1 MEKLTEAQRQA
12 FLESMSQVAHH
23 AAAAAAGVYKPPPG
37 LGATGHHRPTHHG
50 YSSKPEDQMSE
61 HLPPSHLKVPILD
74 QYKPST
80 DPTGTFVLPDDT
92 GLGFEDG
99 IRVLRALGSW

>member
-1 MEKLTEAQRQA
+1 MEKLTEAQRAA
-12 FLESMSQVAHH
+12 FLQSMSQVAHH
-23 AAAAAAGVYKPPPG
+23 AAAAAGVYKPPLPMG
-37 LGATGHHRPTHHG
+37 HRPPHPG
-50 YSSKPEDQMSE
+50 YGKPDEQMLE
-61 HLPPSHLKVPILD
+61 HLAPTHLKVPLLD
-74 QYKPST
+74 QYKPSV